1 MILVVTQS
9 FLPDVGGTQQYLTGL
24 ADAFAAR
31 GHAIEVF
38 CRKTSRSAAK
48 AFDAT
53 RSYTI
58 HRYGGIRIIRQLRV
72 AATIARRVRQGD
84 VTVIVAD
91 SWKSLELLDR
101 SKLKGVRIVCIA
113 HGNEYLTHS
122 AIKAGRLRRSLA
134 KADVVA
140 ANSRFTAGL
149 AHAFAGSVPVE
160 VVLPGIMAPGEAR
173 EAVAAAPQGERL
185 LCIARLEPRKG
196 IDQIIRALAE
206 LQADYP
212 QVVLDIVGKGEDK
225 DRLIALAEQ
234 LGVTGRMHF
243 HGYVS
248 DARKAELIRQARVF
262 VLPNRR
268 EHGSVEGFGLVFLE
282 AAAYGVPSIA
292 GKDGGVGDA
301 VIDGETGLIVDGE
314 DVATLTAG
322 LRRLLSDE
330 ALRQRM
336 GAQAQ
341 TRFWSE
347 FVWHAAVTRF
357 ETVLNTGPKT
367 GDET

>member
-1 MILVVTQS
+1 MILFVTQS

-31 GHAIEVF
+31 GHAVEVY

-53 RSYTI
+53 RSYAI
-58 HRYGGIRIIRQLRV
+58 HRFGGVRIIRQLLV
-72 AATIARRVRQGD
+72 AAAIARRVRQGD
-84 VTVIVAD
+84 VTAIVAD
-91 SWKSLELLDR
+91 SWKSLEWLDK
-101 SKLKGVRIVCIA
+101 SKFKGVLILCIA
-113 HGNEYLTHS
+113 HGNEYL
-122 AIKAGRLRRSLA
+122 ADNKAKAGRLRRSLA

-140 ANSRFTAGL
+140 ANSRFTASI
-149 AHAFAGSVPVE
+149 ARPFAGHVPVE
-160 VVLPGIMAPGEAR
+160 VVLPGISAPGEAR
-173 EAVAAAPQGERL
+173 AAVTAEPVGERL

-196 IDQIIRALAE
+196 IDQIIRALSE
-206 LQADYP
+206 LQSDYP
-212 QVVLDIVGKGEDK
+212 QLVIDIVGKGEDK
-225 DRLIALAEQ
+225 ARLIMLAEQ
-234 LGVTGRMHF
+234 LGVSARVHF
-243 HGYVS
+243 HGYIS

-268 EHGSVEGFGLVFLE
+268 EHGSVEGFGIVFLE

-292 GKDGGVGDA
+292 GKDGGVSDA

-314 DVATLTAG
+314 DVASLTAA

-330 ALRQRM
+330 PLRQRM
-336 GAQAQ
+336 GAKAQ

-357 ETVLNTGPKT
+357 ETVLKT
-367 GDET
+367 GDQL